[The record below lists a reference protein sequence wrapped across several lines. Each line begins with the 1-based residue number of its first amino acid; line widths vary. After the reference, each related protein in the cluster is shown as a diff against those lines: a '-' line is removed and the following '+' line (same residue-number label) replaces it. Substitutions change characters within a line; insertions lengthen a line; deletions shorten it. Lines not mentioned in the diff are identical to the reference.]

1 MNNEEQFDFSYI
13 FTTIQKWFLLIL
25 LFAIVGLGAAIFY
38 GYTAPL
44 EYESS
49 TTLYI
54 EPEVK
59 SNVVNYEGILT
70 NQSMVG
76 TYKQIIKSRKIL
88 QKTIDDLQLNLK
100 YGDILGMI
108 TVSSISD
115 TEMITIKV
123 RSEYYEQAALIANE
137 VGTIFINQ
145 MSVDMGI
152 SNIVVI
158 DEAIANAEP
167 VAPST
172 IKISIIGLALGIML
186 GMLLSFILESM
197 DTKIKNHDDVKKYL
211 KVKTLGVI
219 PDYSIDFE
227 NADKKKKYVHPNVG
241 PDLRILTEPNSVVSE
256 SVRMLRTNLNF
267 LDLKI
272 INVLS
277 TVPSEGKTEVLSNLA
292 LSFAMLDKKVLIIDC
307 DLRKPKIHKN
317 FGLFRK
323 DGVSDIVLS
332 RGTRYFK
339 EAVQTFEAKEL
350 NVKVDVLAAGSKVS
364 NPSELI
370 NSKGF
375 AKLMEDVRNEYD
387 LILIDCP
394 PISSMTDGLLVSHL
408 SDGTLYVIEAER
420 TDYQVISSCI
430 DEIKASKAFLLGVVL
445 TKVNI
450 KRQKKLYGYKYDYYY
465 SNYNG

>member
-1 MNNEEQFDFSYI
+1 MTNEEQFDFSYI

-25 LFAIVGLGAAIFY
+25 LFAIVGLGLAIFY

-54 EPEVK
+54 EPEVT
-59 SNVVNYEGILT
+59 SNIVNYEGILT

-88 QKTIDDLQLNLK
+88 GQTITNLELNLT
-100 YGDILGMI
+100 YGDLLKMI
-108 TVSSISD
+108 TISSISD
-115 TEMITIKV
+115 TEMINIKV
-123 RSEYYEQAALIANE
+123 RSEYYEQAALVANE
-137 VGTIFINQ
+137 VARIFIYQ
-145 MSVDMGI
+145 MGLDMGI
-152 SNIVVI
+152 TNIVII
-158 DEAIANAEP
+158 DEAIINEEP

-172 IKISIIGLALGIML
+172 VKISVIGLALGIML

-219 PDYSIDFE
+219 PDYSIDYE
-227 NADKKKKYVHPNVG
+227 NADKRKKYTYPNIG
-241 PDLRILTEPNSVVSE
+241 SDLRIITEPNSVVSE
-256 SVRMLRTNLNF
+256 SIRMLRTNLNF

-292 LSFAMLDKKVLIIDC
+292 LSFAMLDKKVLVIDC

-323 DGVSDIVLS
+323 DGVSDVVLS

-339 EAVQTFEAKEL
+339 DAVQTFEAKEL
-350 NVKVDVLAAGSKVS
+350 NVRIDVLTAGSKVS

-420 TDYQVISSCI
+420 TDYQVIANCI
-430 DEIKASKAFLLGVVL
+430 DEIKASKAFLLGAVL
-445 TKVNI
+445 TKVNV